1 MSASQENLFTYSFI
15 QKCLLGAGHL
25 FNLEEETAT
34 HTQILAWEIP
44 WTEEPGGLQSMTSPH
59 PPQHTHTV
67 LVTGAIMVSKKRD
80 GISLKIFFALQEC

>member
-34 HTQILAWEIP
+34 HSHILAWEIP
-44 WTEEPGGLQSMTSPH
+44 WTEEHGWLQSMKSPPPH
-59 PPQHTHTV
+59 PKHTHTASYWSYN
-67 LVTGAIMVSKKRD
+67 G
-80 GISLKIFFALQEC
+80 E